1 MGELVAYIRVSSV
14 GQNLDVQR
22 EKAVAAGVAPENIF
36 EEKKSGTNT
45 NRPALKE
52 ALRFVRKGDTFIVSR
67 IDRLAR
73 STVDLLNIVNELQA
87 KGVFLHV
94 LDQSLDTS
102 TPAGRAMLQM
112 LAVFAEF
119 EAAIRAERQVDG
131 IASAKGKGVKF
142 GRKLLLTDA
151 KISEIVQMRRDGLMI
166 KDIIAKTGLKKATV
180 YKALGQA
187 GSEEAAA

>member
-1 MGELVAYIRVSSV
+1 MGERVAYIRVSSV

-22 EKAVAAGVAPENIF
+22 EKAIAAGVAPENIF

-73 STVDLLNIVNELQA
+73 SLADLLAIVKELTD
-87 KGVFLHV
+87 KGVSLHV
-94 LDQSLDTS
+94 LDQSIDTS
-102 TPAGRAMLQM
+102 NPAGRAMLQM
-112 LAVFAEF
+112 LGIFAEF

-131 IASAKGKGVKF
+131 IASAKDKGVKF

-151 KISEIVQMRRDGLMI
+151 KIAEIAQMRRDGLMI

-187 GSEEAAA
+187 TTGEVA

>member
-1 MGELVAYIRVSSV
+1 MGERVAYIRVSSV

-22 EKAVAAGVAPENIF
+22 EKALAAGVAPENIF
-36 EEKKSGTNT
+36 EEKRSGTNT

-52 ALRFVRKGDTFIVSR
+52 ALRFVRKGDILVISR

-73 STVDLLNIVNELQA
+73 SLSDLLNIVNELEA
-87 KGVFLHV
+87 KGVSLHV
-94 LDQSLDTS
+94 LDQQIDTL
-102 TPAGRAMLQM
+102 TPAGRIMLQM
-112 LAVFAEF
+112 LGAFAEF

-131 IASAKGKGVKF
+131 IASAKEKGVKF

-151 KISEIVQMRRDGLMI
+151 KIAEIAQMRRAGLLI

-187 GSEEAAA
+187 STEEAT